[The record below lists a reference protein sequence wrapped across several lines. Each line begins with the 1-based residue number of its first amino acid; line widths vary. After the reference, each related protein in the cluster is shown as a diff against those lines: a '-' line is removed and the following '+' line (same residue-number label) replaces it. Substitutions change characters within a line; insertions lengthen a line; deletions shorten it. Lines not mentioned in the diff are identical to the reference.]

1 MAEDI
6 ASAYAQERDLLLH
19 DLAQLGEREWAH
31 PSWCPG
37 WDVRDVVAHLMMP
50 YELGVAGVIGRM
62 FTSRFSFDRLA
73 LKWARSDRRT
83 PTRLL
88 RALAAT
94 NVVAF
99 TVPGA
104 GPLAPLCHLSIHA
117 QDIRGP
123 LGIKTPVSPAAA
135 RQVLDDIVLGKHA
148 VPAQRIDGLRLEAT
162 DAQWSV
168 GRGMNVSGPAGAL
181 MSALSGRALAV
192 DQLAGDGCPTL
203 RQRLETGPA
212 GS

>member
-6 ASAYAQERDLLLH
+6 AVTYAQERDLLLH
-19 DLAQLGEREWAH
+19 ELAQLGEREWVH

-37 WDVRDVVAHLMMP
+37 WDVRDVLAHLMMP
-50 YELGVAGVIGRM
+50 YEIGVAGVIGRL

-83 PTRLL
+83 PSRLL
-88 RALAAT
+88 QAFATT
-94 NVVAF
+94 NVAAF
-99 TVPGA
+99 NVPGA

-123 LGIKTPVSPAAA
+123 LAIETPVSPAAA
-135 RQVLDDIVLGKHA
+135 RQVLDDIVHGQHP
-148 VPAQRIDGLRLEAT
+148 VPAYRTDGLRLEAI

-168 GRGMNVSGPAGAL
+168 GRGLKVSGPAGPL
-181 MSALSGRALAV
+181 MSALSGRTLAV
-192 DQLAGDGCPTL
+192 DQLVGDGCPTL
-203 RQRLETGPA
+203 RQRLGPGPA